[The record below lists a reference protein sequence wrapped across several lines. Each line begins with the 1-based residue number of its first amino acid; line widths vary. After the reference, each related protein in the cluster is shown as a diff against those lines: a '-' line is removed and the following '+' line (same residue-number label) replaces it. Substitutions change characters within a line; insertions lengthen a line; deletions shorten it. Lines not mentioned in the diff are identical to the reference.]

1 MSMRA
6 QPNFPIPE
14 ETQRVAQAAFPHG
27 NFVMR
32 IRDVLGELYS
42 DSLFDALFPARGQPA
57 ESPGRLAL
65 VTVLQFAE
73 GLSDRQAADAVRGR
87 IDWKYTLGLELTD
100 PGFHYSVLSE
110 FRTRLLQ
117 GGLEQQLLDALLA
130 VCRERD
136 WLKARGRQRT
146 DSTHVVGVVRQLNG
160 LELVGETLRSGLECL
175 AVAAPEWLRSQVAV
189 DWFERYGRRFENYR
203 LPKEQAE
210 RDHLAEQI
218 GADGY
223 TLLAAVESPTAP
235 ADLKNLECLQVL
247 KQVWEQQFILAQGEQ
262 ESGTPTQEKR
272 PRLRANGE
280 LSPGAELIFSPYDP
294 EVRYSTKR
302 STEWLGYKVH
312 LTETCDEDRPHL
324 ITHVA
329 TTPATTADNTMA
341 ETIQAALEAKT
352 LLPSEHLMD
361 AGYTDADALVNAKG
375 KGVDLCG
382 PVHADTSWQAQASTG
397 YDISRFRFDWQAQQ
411 AICPHGNVSHT
422 WIPIRNHHGAEAI
435 EIRFAREDCEP
446 CPARTLCT
454 RAKTHMRMLQI
465 RPQAQHEAIQQ
476 ARQYQT
482 TEVFQE
488 RYAKRAGIEG
498 TISQG
503 TRAFEL
509 RRTRYLGL
517 AKTHLQHL
525 ATAAAIN
532 LARIYDALLEVPMQL
547 TRTSHFARLALA

>member
-6 QPNFPIPE
+6 QPNLAIPE
-14 ETQRVAQAAFPHG
+14 ETQRVAQSAFPHG
-27 NFVMR
+27 NFVTR
-32 IRDVLGELYS
+32 IRDELGELYS
-42 DSLFDALFPARGQPA
+42 DGLFDTLFPPRGQPA

-87 IDWKYTLGLELTD
+87 IDWKYALGLDLTD

-110 FRTRLLQ
+110 FRARLLH
-117 GGLEQQLLDALLA
+117 GGMEQQLLDALLT
-130 VCRERD
+130 VCRQRG

-146 DSTHVVGVVRQLNG
+146 DSTQVVGAVRQMNR
-160 LELVGETLRSGLECL
+160 LELVGETLRYVLECL
-175 AVAAPEWLRSQVAV
+175 AIAAPEWLRSQVAV

-210 RDHLAEQI
+210 RDRLAERI

-223 TLLAAVESPTAP
+223 ALLAAVASPTAP
-235 ADLKNLECLQVL
+235 EDLKKLECLQLL
-247 KQVWEQQFILAQGEQ
+247 KQVWEQQFLLREGDED
-262 ESGTPTQEKR
+262 SGTPAREKR
-272 PRLRANGE
+272 PRLRSNGE

-294 EVRYSTKR
+294 EVRYSAKR

-312 LTETCDEDRPHL
+312 LTETCDEAGPHL

-329 TTPATTADNTMA
+329 TTPATTADNTMPEPIHA
-341 ETIQAALEAKT
+341 GLEARD
-352 LLPSEHLMD
+352 LLPREHLMD
-361 AGYTDADALVNAKG
+361 AGYTDADAMVNAKV
-375 KGVDLCG
+375 KGVDICG
-382 PVHADTSWQAQASTG
+382 PVHVDTSWQAQASTG

-411 AICPHGNVSHT
+411 VICPQGHISHT

-446 CPARTLCT
+446 CAARTLCT
-454 RAKTHMRMLQI
+454 RAKSHMRMLQI

-482 TEVFQE
+482 TEPFQE

-532 LARIYDALLEVPMQL
+532 LARIYDTLLEVPTQL
-547 TRTSHFARLALA
+547 TRTSHFARLASA